1 MSDARELL
9 FVYGSL
15 KRGQPNHAEL
25 GAAEFVATA
34 CTVPRFELRVID
46 GYPALVPGTRRVR
59 GELYRIA
66 TAQLSTLDEFEGA
79 GYCRQTIE
87 LECEPTRQ
95 VLAYVAVAP
104 NAGVL
109 YSADEW
115 PEP

>member
-1 MSDARELL
+1 MSDARALL

-34 CTVPRFELRVID
+34 RTVPRFQLRMID
-46 GYPALVPGTRRVR
+46 GYPALVPGTRSVR

-66 TAQLSTLDEFEGA
+66 TAQLGALDEFEGA
-79 GYCRQTIE
+79 GYRRQAVAVDFG
-87 LECEPTRQ
+87 PTFEA
-95 VLAYVAVAP
+95 LAYVAVAP
-104 NAGVL
+104 DAGVL
-109 YSADEW
+109 HPADEW